1 MADVALDPQ
10 RTERHG
16 FVRAMWQKY
25 GLIVV
30 GNVVFFALL
39 YFLQYRPNNRENR
52 ATEYLTLAQQQE
64 NERHYEAAEVLYGR
78 ILAAYGDCEAAKIAE
93 ARLSKVQALEK
104 QRREMQPILPAACA
118 ERINM
123 KELLEQ
129 KPSFYLAELVAG
141 YYPELK
147 PTERERYFAVLDS
160 YMWLALSRD
169 GVPLTKLK
177 ASPAFRAEAVQ
188 KRYFQ
193 VQASAGFKGDVYYD
207 DFKVKNRNF
216 FPWHNAVIELTVKQG
231 DSSEH
236 ASVRVA
242 ELPAEAEIDLLEFN
256 VASDGGSVEVQG
268 RVVADEGKTTFQQRL

>member
-10 RTERHG
+10 TARFG

-30 GNVVFFALL
+30 GNIVFFALL
-39 YFLQYRPNNRENR
+39 YFLQYRPNSRENR
-52 ATEYLTLAQQQE
+52 ATEYLTLAQSQE
-64 NERHYEAAEVLYGR
+64 NEHHYEAAEVLYVK
-78 ILAAYGDCEAAKIAE
+78 ILGSYGDCEAAHIAE
-93 ARLSKVQALEK
+93 SRIAKVRALAK
-104 QRREMQPILPAACA
+104 QKREMQPILPAACS

-147 PTERERYFAVLDS
+147 QTERERYFNVLDS

-169 GVPLTKLK
+169 GVPLKKLK

-188 KRYFQ
+188 KRYFE
-193 VQASAGFKGDVYYD
+193 VQASASFKSDYYYD
-207 DFKVKNRNF
+207 DFKVKNRNYF
-216 FPWHNAVIELTVKQG
+216 AWHNAVIDLTVKQG
-231 DSSEH
+231 ENTEQ
-236 ASVRVA
+236 ASVRVP
-242 ELPAEAEIDLLEFN
+242 ELPAEAEIDVLEFN
-256 VASDGGSVEVQG
+256 VKSDGGSVEVRG
-268 RVVADEGKTTFQQRL
+268 SVVADEGKTTFEQRL

>member
-1 MADVALDPQ
+1 MAEVAFDPQ
-10 RTERHG
+10 RSERHG

-64 NERHYEAAEVLYGR
+64 NERHYEAAEVLYAK
-78 ILAAYGDCEAAKIAE
+78 ILATYGDCEAARIAE
-93 ARLSKVQALEK
+93 ARVAKVRALEK

-147 PTERERYFAVLDS
+147 QTERERYFDVLDS

-169 GVPLTKLK
+169 GVPLAKLK
-177 ASPAFRAEAVQ
+177 ASPAFRTEAVR
-188 KRYFQ
+188 KRYFE
-193 VQASAGFKGDVYYD
+193 VQASASFKNDYYYD
-207 DFKVKNRNF
+207 DFKVKNRNY

-231 DSSEH
+231 DSTEQ
-236 ASVRVA
+236 ASVRVP
-242 ELPAEAEIDLLEFN
+242 ELPAEAEIDVLEFN

-268 RVVADEGKTTFQQRL
+268 SVVADEGKTTFQQRL